1 MARRQ
6 TIADWCAE
14 NKDVLWDVLR
24 IYLGFALVV
33 KGFVYILH
41 WRTMVTMMDAHG
53 IPLSGSGLAQLVAL
67 CHIAGGLMMAFGI
80 LTRWGALIQIPNLVG
95 AVLFVHLGNGLF
107 TEQQTLEFALLVL
120 ALLVMFALGG
130 AGKLSID
137 YYFSEKREL
146 ALAGREPEPRAT

>member
-6 TIADWCAE
+6 TTLEWCAE
-14 NKDVLWDVLR
+14 NKDVLWDLLR

-41 WRTMVTMMDAHG
+41 WRTMVTMMEASSV
-53 IPLSGSGLAQLVAL
+53 PMSGAGLAQIVAL

-80 LTRWGALIQIPNLVG
+80 LTRFGAAIQIPNLVG
-95 AVLFVHLGNGLF
+95 AVLFVHLRAGLF
-107 TEQQTLEFALLVL
+107 TDQQTLEFALLVL
-120 ALLVMFALGG
+120 ALLSMFALGG

-137 YYFSEKREL
+137 YYFSEKREI
-146 ALAGREPEPRAT
+146 ALGREPEPHTT